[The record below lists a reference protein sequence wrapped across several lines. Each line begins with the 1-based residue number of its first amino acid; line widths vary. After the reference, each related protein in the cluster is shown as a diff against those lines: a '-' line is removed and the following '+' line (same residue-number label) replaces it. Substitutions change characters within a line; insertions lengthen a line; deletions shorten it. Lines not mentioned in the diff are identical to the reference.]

1 MIQLRKRNSTEYYI
15 DYQGDSLKD
24 YMRFTA
30 FLSDVPSRK
39 FDEKEGAWY
48 CAANDAQHIQDK
60 LDNLGVGNG
69 MKLKP
74 YDYQRQA
81 IAFCCKHGFSLV
93 HLPCGAGKTPI
104 GLGTFLELRKKDPK
118 LRGIFVVKASLKNQ
132 WLDEV
137 SKFTDLR
144 ANVLYTFKAATKAFQ
159 TKIKKRRKTLE
170 FLLKDAMNHME
181 EIKKLE
187 NEISKLEKKQMQ
199 EFKSYFDIEQYDI
212 FIVNYETILDEAVR
226 TILHAVNPQFWYVD
240 EIDCIK
246 SNKAQR
252 SKAIYEFN
260 TSKYRFGA
268 TATPIRKNPKDLFGI
283 FSFLKP
289 DLFPD
294 ERKFDR
300 TFLKFWYG
308 RVSGSQ
314 NEELLSKM
322 VEPYIFR
329 RTLDQIADQL
339 PKQTVFQVYCTF
351 SEKQKKIY
359 AKLSAEI
366 DELNNQK
373 KTMYNRFTPQQLA
386 VNAEYKRIEDAIAAR
401 QTFAQM
407 QADSEEL
414 LRNSESH
421 MAHAYL
427 TGEKSNKVETC
438 LSLIEKVIASDQKVC
453 IFSRYLGIQDIL
465 KREIAKDKELKGVIV
480 DSITGA
486 TSADERSHII
496 KEINEKEDHRV
507 LLLSDSGEA
516 GLNLGAIR
524 YLIEFELA
532 DSAAKQ
538 TQRHGRIQRADSIHK
553 NVFVFQLITRDSW
566 DEVQWK
572 IVNKKQEYSNKILD

>member
-1 MIQLRKRNSTEYYI
+1 
-15 DYQGDSLKD
+15 
-24 YMRFTA
+24 
-30 FLSDVPSRK
+30 
-39 FDEKEGAWY
+39 
-48 CAANDAQHIQDK
+48 
-60 LDNLGVGNG
+60 
-69 MKLKP
+69 
-74 YDYQRQA
+74 
-81 IAFCCKHGFSLV
+81 
-93 HLPCGAGKTPI
+93 
-104 GLGTFLELRKKDPK
+104 
-118 LRGIFVVKASLKNQ
+118 
-132 WLDEV
+132 
-137 SKFTDLR
+137 
-144 ANVLYTFKAATKAFQ
+144 
-159 TKIKKRRKTLE
+159 
-170 FLLKDAMNHME
+170 
-181 EIKKLE
+181 
-187 NEISKLEKKQMQ
+187 
-199 EFKSYFDIEQYDI
+199 
-212 FIVNYETILDEAVR
+212 
-226 TILHAVNPQFWYVD
+226 
-240 EIDCIK
+240 
-246 SNKAQR
+246 
-252 SKAIYEFN
+252 
-260 TSKYRFGA
+260 
-268 TATPIRKNPKDLFGI
+268 
-283 FSFLKP
+283 
-289 DLFPD
+289 
-294 ERKFDR
+294 
-300 TFLKFWYG
+300 
-308 RVSGSQ
+308 
-314 NEELLSKM
+314 
-322 VEPYIFR
+322 
-329 RTLDQIADQL
+329 
-339 PKQTVFQVYCTF
+339 
-351 SEKQKKIY
+351 
-359 AKLSAEI
+359 
-366 DELNNQK
+366 
-373 KTMYNRFTPQQLA
+373 MYNRFTPQQLA

-465 KREIAKDKELKGVIV
+465 KREIAKDKELKDVIV